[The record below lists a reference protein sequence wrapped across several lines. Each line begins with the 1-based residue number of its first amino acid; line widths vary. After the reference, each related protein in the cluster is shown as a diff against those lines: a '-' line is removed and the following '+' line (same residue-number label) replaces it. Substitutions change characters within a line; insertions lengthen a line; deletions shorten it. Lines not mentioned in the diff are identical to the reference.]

1 MVWEAMAE
9 VACHRMWVK
18 YRVRID
24 ALLFD
29 RDTAFNTTFR
39 THLLSRDVAPDVSGA
54 YDHWELGSIEK
65 YWDTWQSLVS
75 AFLLSGGLDESY
87 WKFAAQM
94 ANYTMMR
101 LPTSS
106 NLGFISPIE
115 ALTNEVQNL
124 SHLRVPFSASYV
136 TQAATGA
143 LECKARKGIFI
154 GYPEHTR
161 DGVYHGL
168 CRYLR

>member
-1 MVWEAMAE
+1 
-9 VACHRMWVK
+9 
-18 YRVRID
+18 
-24 ALLFD
+24 
-29 RDTAFNTTFR
+29 
-39 THLLSRDVAPDVSGA
+39 
-54 YDHWELGSIEK
+54 
-65 YWDTWQSLVS
+65 
-75 AFLLSGGLDESY
+75 
-87 WKFAAQM
+87 
-94 ANYTMMR
+94 MMR

-124 SHLRVPFSASYV
+124 SHLRVPFSDSYV

-161 DGVYHGL
+161 DGVYRHYFPSTKSVQTTLRDGRTLQL
-168 CRYLR
+168 CRRHLP